1 MFSWIYEIYEKK
13 KKKKNSVV
21 WKIIF
26 LELPYPPE
34 FMKLIFFFFNKLQ
47 LMKLI
52 TIASTLHS
60 KLGAT
65 KTTLGE
71 ICDCYLTI

>member
-1 MFSWIYEIYEKK
+1 
-13 KKKKNSVV
+13 
-21 WKIIF
+21 
-26 LELPYPPE
+26 
-34 FMKLIFFFFNKLQ
+34 
-47 LMKLI
+47 MKLI